1 MKLILNVILL
11 TLLISC
17 SFDNRSGIWKNINEA
32 DLDVDERF
40 KDFESLYTQQKSFNE
55 IKESSNNFE
64 PKLEKVVE
72 NLKWRDEFYQASN
85 KYDNFSYRNINAV
98 IFKSKKLSKHVINKK
113 ILFDG
118 DNVISTDV
126 KGNITIYSVN
136 SQKIFFKFNFYKKK
150 YKKIKKSLNII
161 LEDNIIYVTDNLGYL
176 YSISYKEK
184 KILWAQNY
192 KKPLRSNLKIYKNKL
207 FFSDQDN
214 LMYIVNK
221 LNGEKI
227 KILPTEEVTLKN
239 NFINSLTI
247 DKDQL
252 FYLNNFGS
260 LYSISPVTNTLNWF
274 INLNQSLDLNTSNLF
289 YSNPLVLSKDH
300 IFIATD
306 PYLYIVGKKNGST
319 LIKKNITSV
328 VTPIV
333 SANNLFLITKNNLL
347 VSMNTKSGKIN
358 FSVDIS
364 QKIANFLKTKNK
376 KSINVKSLSLVNNR
390 LFIFLKNSYVVQ
402 FNANGKILQIEKL
415 PVKLNTDPIFIN
427 NSILYLDNKNRLAIV
442 D

>member
-1 MKLILNVILL
+1 MKLILNVLLL
-11 TLLISC
+11 TLLLSC

-98 IFKSKKLSKHVINKK
+98 IFKSKKLSKHVVNKK

-150 YKKIKKSLNII
+150 LKKIKKSLNII

>member
-1 MKLILNVILL
+1 M
-11 TLLISC
+11 
-17 SFDNRSGIWKNINEA
+17 
-32 DLDVDERF
+32 
-40 KDFESLYTQQKSFNE
+40 
-55 IKESSNNFE
+55 
-64 PKLEKVVE
+64 
-72 NLKWRDEFYQASN
+72 
-85 KYDNFSYRNINAV
+85 
-98 IFKSKKLSKHVINKK
+98 
-113 ILFDG
+113 
-118 DNVISTDV
+118 
-126 KGNITIYSVN
+126 
-136 SQKIFFKFNFYKKK
+136 
-150 YKKIKKSLNII
+150 
-161 LEDNIIYVTDNLGYL
+161 
-176 YSISYKEK
+176 
-184 KILWAQNY
+184 WAQNY